1 MIHLRPRRRH
11 TALGA
16 LFLVL
21 TLAQLMADGIN
32 AQPDPGIDPCTRALA
47 RRGTPAPVATPDP
60 ASNRLALSQT
70 VMTFASCF
78 NRLDWSGVLA
88 LTDASFRES
97 FIGSSTDAETRARL
111 DALEARGL
119 LPQIRIQSIEEN
131 GASGT
136 QLAAL
141 AVTWQGWNGLHR
153 ELWRLQSTGN
163 DWVLTGRSTD
173 RPVVSGVAVG
183 IQFRIT
189 ENSLVAPRSDLVNP
203 GIVILAF
210 TDQRADRV
218 TALVLAVPSDTTSA
232 DVVENCNDPK
242 SQLEPVGSIPVDPG
256 SVVYMPMMDLP
267 AGRYAVMIGPDP
279 CMSWASITSTQVV
292 LLDITG

>member
-1 MIHLRPRRRH
+1 MIHLRPRCRH
-11 TALGA
+11 IALGA
-16 LFLVL
+16 LFLFM
-21 TLAQLMADGIN
+21 TLAQFLAGGIN
-32 AQPDPGIDPCTRALA
+32 AQPNPGIDPCTRALA
-47 RRGTPAPVATPDP
+47 SRGTPAAVATPDP

-88 LTDASFRES
+88 LTDAAFRES
-97 FIGSSTDAETRARL
+97 FIGAATDAETLKRL

-136 QLAAL
+136 HLAAL

-163 DWVLTGRSTD
+163 DWVLTGRSID

-183 IQFRIT
+183 IQFTIT
-189 ENSLVAPRSDLVNP
+189 ENSLIAPRSDVVNP

-210 TDQRADRV
+210 TDQRADPV

-232 DVVENCNDPK
+232 GVMENCNDPK

-256 SVVYMPMMDLP
+256 SIVYMPMMELP
-267 AGRYAVMIGPDP
+267 AGRYAVMTGPDH
-279 CMSWASITSTQVV
+279 A
-292 LLDITG
+292 